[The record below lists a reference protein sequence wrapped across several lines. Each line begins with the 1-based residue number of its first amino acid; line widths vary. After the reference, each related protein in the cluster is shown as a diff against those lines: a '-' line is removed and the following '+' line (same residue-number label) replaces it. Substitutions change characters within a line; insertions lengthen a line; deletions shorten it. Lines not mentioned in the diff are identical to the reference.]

1 MFYVVIDMYRNEKKM
16 TYELINVVNIDIA
29 KDIIYLMNVFQFQ
42 NKEKISE
49 EMIRNFDFEDEWSSI
64 EIKLLKELQALELSN
79 LNSLI
84 YWINWV
90 FLIKNILN
98 WINNIYYPIMKKTYK
113 ITKYR
118 NTKIKVVKINEIAKN
133 DKKYRREVR
142 KINFNALINLFE
154 DNFEYIK
161 TNSKSKIKM
170 KKSINKNFIIHE
182 SRLYFY
188 SSSKNQ
194 IKDFVTYENLSKI
207 FEKELFQIWKFL
219 NNQNERI
226 KLK

>member
-1 MFYVVIDMYRNEKKM
+1 M

-29 KDIIYLMNVFQFQ
+29 KDIIYLMNIFQYQ
-42 NKEKISE
+42 NQEKINV
-49 EMIRNFDFEDEWSSI
+49 EMIRNFDFEDKWSSI
-64 EIKLLKELQALELSN
+64 EIKLLKELQALEFSN
-79 LNSLI
+79 FNSLI

-98 WINNIYYPIMKKTYK
+98 WINNIYYPIIKKSHR

-118 NTKIKVVKINEIAKN
+118 NTKIKVIKINEITN
-133 DKKYRREVR
+133 NKKYRREVR
-142 KINFNALINLFE
+142 KINFNTLINLFE

-161 TNSKSKIKM
+161 ATPKTKIKM
-170 KKSINKNFIIHE
+170 KKNINKNFIIQD

-188 SSSKNQ
+188 SQSKNQ
-194 IKDFVTYENLSKI
+194 IKDFVTCENLSKI

-219 NNQNERI
+219 NKENERI
-226 KLK
+226 KSN

>member
-1 MFYVVIDMYRNEKKM
+1 M

-29 KDIIYLMNVFQFQ
+29 KDIIYLMNIFQHKNQ
-42 NKEKISE
+42 EKINE
-49 EMIRNFDFEDEWSSI
+49 AMIRNFDFEDEWASI
-64 EIKLLKELQALELSN
+64 EIKLIQEIQALELSN

-90 FLIKNILN
+90 FLVKNILN
-98 WINNIYYPIMKKTYK
+98 WVNNIYYPIIKKNNW

-118 NTKIKVVKINEIAKN
+118 NTKIKVIKITENGNHKRSRQET
-133 DKKYRREVR
+133 R
-142 KINFNALINLFE
+142 KINFNTLVNLFE

-161 TNSKSKIKM
+161 ANPKHKIKM
-170 KKSINKNFIIHE
+170 NKNINRNFIIQD
-182 SRLYFY
+182 SKLYFY
-188 SSSKNQ
+188 SQSKNQ

-219 NNQNERI
+219 NKQNERI
-226 KLK
+226 YSEK